1 MYSVKASFAGSNSYY
16 GSFAVSSPFV
26 VEEAPEPTPSPTPMP
41 ESIADVYFVPAVAGI
56 IVALVV
62 VGVVLVLLLRKR

>member
-1 MYSVKASFAGSNSYY
+1 
-16 GSFAVSSPFV
+16 
-26 VEEAPEPTPSPTPMP
+26 
-41 ESIADVYFVPAVAGI
+41 VYFVPAVAGI